1 MGKILL
7 LFKKLFVKINDQP
20 NNNLYRTID
29 IPKGIEKR
37 NIIYASTIPMTV
49 NIGNLIYNQEYEKAI
64 KLGNELLITCEPL
77 NYDYASMIH
86 INLMEA
92 YFKARE
98 TNVKYF
104 EMSTYHAKQ
113 AMICGHNTGM
123 AQERLIINLEK
134 ERNIH
139 QALQVCNIIL
149 SDKFIFSKNGY
160 GSKGNILKRKE
171 RLEKNLA
178 KSLDINTD
186 KCFLESEIV
195 LLYSILEDSQEDI
208 IVSENYITN
217 GEVIRISI
225 SEYYENKDYFSI
237 MPDLIFN
244 ALEIAFLKGKK
255 TAIVQKAA
263 YDDMIKNY
271 NKLLISNMKKRVEI
285 IREK

>member
-1 MGKILL
+1 MHTLAHPSDQFQHKLL
-7 LFKKLFVKINDQP
+7 QEQKT
-20 NNNLYRTID
+20 NN
-29 IPKGIEKR
+29 
-37 NIIYASTIPMTV
+37 
-49 NIGNLIYNQEYEKAI
+49 
-64 KLGNELLITCEPL
+64 
-77 NYDYASMIH
+77 
-86 INLMEA
+86 
-92 YFKARE
+92 F
-98 TNVKYF
+98 
-104 EMSTYHAKQ
+104 
-113 AMICGHNTGM
+113 
-123 AQERLIINLEK
+123 IINLEK